1 MHYMHLIA
9 IEAESPEEAV
19 SGVKEAIEEYG
30 EGDVWD
36 WCEVGGR
43 WGGELAGSNV
53 LAYADNP
60 EEFQSQLDG
69 ARSRRLH
76 EMQELAQHFSSE
88 VVSMEPRE
96 SYSLNSSLYA
106 PTHKRRSV
114 LVSEVLQQILSMDP
128 GADTSSLT
136 AVGED
141 ETDIDTHMIG
151 YYMRKLGSLIADYY
165 ITASG
170 FYDAAYGSPAFNN
183 VGKRCKENPSQ
194 QYLVV
199 MDLHN

>member
-1 MHYMHLIA
+1 MHTMHLIA

-19 SGVKEAIEEYG
+19 SGAEEAIEEYG

-36 WCEVGGR
+36 WREVGGR
-43 WGGELAGSNV
+43 WKGQLAGSNV

-60 EEFQSQLDG
+60 EEFQSQLDKV
-69 ARSRRLH
+69 RSRRLQ
-76 EMQELAQHFSSE
+76 EMQFLAQKFSRE
-88 VVSMEPRE
+88 VVSME
-96 SYSLNSSLYA
+96 SQAKHSLNPSLYA

-114 LVSEVLQQILSMDP
+114 IVSEVLQKILSMDKTLP
-128 GADTSSLT
+128 EGFVD
-136 AVGED
+136 GE
-141 ETDIDTHMIG
+141 ETDIDTHMAG

-165 ITASG
+165 ITDSG
-170 FYDAAYGSPAFNN
+170 FYDATGCSPAFND
-183 VGKRCKENPSQ
+183 VGKRCKENPSR